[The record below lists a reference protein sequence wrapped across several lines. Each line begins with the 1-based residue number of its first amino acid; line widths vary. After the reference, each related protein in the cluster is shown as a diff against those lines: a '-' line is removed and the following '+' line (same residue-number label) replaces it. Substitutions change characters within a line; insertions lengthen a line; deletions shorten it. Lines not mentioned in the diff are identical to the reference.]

1 MIFFFWNKLSF
12 YNICHFINLVS
23 AINFDKKYRHNIHVV
38 FPIEKRVRM
47 SLFP

>member
-1 MIFFFWNKLSF
+1 MIFFSE
-12 YNICHFINLVS
+12 INYISTTFAILLISAS